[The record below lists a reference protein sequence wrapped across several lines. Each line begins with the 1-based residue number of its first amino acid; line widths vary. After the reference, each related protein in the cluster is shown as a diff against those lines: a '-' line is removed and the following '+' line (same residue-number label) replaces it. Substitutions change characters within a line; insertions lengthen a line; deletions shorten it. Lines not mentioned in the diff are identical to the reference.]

1 MSMSGAD
8 IRGWR
13 KSVALLVKE
22 LALDV
27 VPRTVILAEQSQR
40 RVQSCTAKTHRGKR
54 RLLQVRLG
62 QDEVLAQGLRV
73 EGFRQLLLSDLQAGV
88 AAVLFTRSVVAVGD
102 MGNNSG
108 GWPLVHVRS
117 FRPARVG

>member
-8 IRGWR
+8 IRTWR
-13 KSVALLVKE
+13 KSVGLLVTE

-40 RVQSCTAKTHRGKR
+40 RVQSCAAKTHRGKR
-54 RLLQVRLG
+54 LLLQVRLG
-62 QDEVLAQGLRV
+62 QGEVLAQALRV

-88 AAVLFTRSVVAVGD
+88 AAVLFTRSVAAVGD
-102 MGNNSG
+102 MGTTLVG
-108 GWPLVHVRS
+108 GR
-117 FRPARVG
+117 